1 MTVVGEG
8 SDGATMAR
16 YNPHL
21 NPNLRRDPR
30 LERSPHRRRAPIYGV
45 RFHREVKTRSRVPVR
60 IW

>member
-30 LERSPHRRRAPIYGV
+30 LERSPHRRHAPIYGV
-45 RFHREVKTRSRVPVR
+45 CGTVRSKRGQEDF
-60 IW
+60 